1 MNIFASKPFETII
14 PLFNITSSLINLTI
28 IIIMILQLRTKN
40 LKISYQ
46 LTSNLIL
53 SLVNL
58 PISIVLF
65 LSNFY
70 EIQLLNIFFSS
81 WILITLVTST
91 YNLSSEEKE
100 ISKFDLWIIFFII
113 LTGISCLTHTTESV
127 LISSAIISALS
138 SIYLS
143 IKYTSRNIQKILI
156 SILTILQSTLFLLE
170 YTLKLNYIPT
180 SVTITITNSAVLYLT
195 FYYIISKLSEESKLA
210 QEIKKYFYET
220 KNFVNNISDVLS
232 ENKQIVK
239 QQNKFIFFLQQDNQK
254 FYSYF
259 KYFSGLL
266 NEASESI
273 SEMKFLL
280 RNAAD
285 NISKISSKISES
297 IQLESK
303 IQENFSKFEGNI
315 SKTLPHYED
324 LGNNYQN
331 LSYNLT
337 QITLITKEINKYT
350 KEQQINTEN
359 LIEKLNE
366 LLETT
371 NTIISISV
379 EGQIISKNKNV
390 DTLGESFREIKNK
403 IEETESKIINLK
415 TLSIEKI
422 SNLSSL
428 NEKNENFTE
437 DIYKLLSTVDKVKN
451 NTSSIVEY
459 LMKVNEIINQMKVS
473 LEKTEEKI
481 KIKSDLEK
489 LLDYLSK
496 LFEKI
501 STTLN
506 TLDETLKS
514 LITIKDN
521 LSKITTSLEEITK
534 LTNFYNVKFENLSKS
549 IDELL
554 RQISIEV

>member
-1 MNIFASKPFETII
+1 
-14 PLFNITSSLINLTI
+14 
-28 IIIMILQLRTKN
+28 
-40 LKISYQ
+40 
-46 LTSNLIL
+46 
-53 SLVNL
+53 
-58 PISIVLF
+58 
-65 LSNFY
+65 
-70 EIQLLNIFFSS
+70 
-81 WILITLVTST
+81 
-91 YNLSSEEKE
+91 
-100 ISKFDLWIIFFII
+100 
-113 LTGISCLTHTTESV
+113 
-127 LISSAIISALS
+127 
-138 SIYLS
+138 
-143 IKYTSRNIQKILI
+143 
-156 SILTILQSTLFLLE
+156 
-170 YTLKLNYIPT
+170 
-180 SVTITITNSAVLYLT
+180 
-195 FYYIISKLSEESKLA
+195 
-210 QEIKKYFYET
+210 
-220 KNFVNNISDVLS
+220 
-232 ENKQIVK
+232 
-239 QQNKFIFFLQQDNQK
+239 
-254 FYSYF
+254 
-259 KYFSGLL
+259 
-266 NEASESI
+266 
-273 SEMKFLL
+273 
-280 RNAAD
+280 
-285 NISKISSKISES
+285 
-297 IQLESK
+297 
-303 IQENFSKFEGNI
+303 
-315 SKTLPHYED
+315 
-324 LGNNYQN
+324 
-331 LSYNLT
+331 
-337 QITLITKEINKYT
+337 KEINKYT

-459 LMKVNEIINQMKVS
+459 LMKVNEIINQMKAS